1 MEELVNYIGR
11 YHFPII
17 GFEPHSKKEVVVGT
31 CVIICIGERY
41 FIVTASHVMNERQN
55 VKDKE
60 LWLWNY
66 SDGTKIL
73 ITEDIVGNDALEVP
87 HWHDVA
93 IIEIDIKD
101 YGSLDCTE
109 FYDNCFL
116 GVERI
121 VLGLNAASAPG
132 DELAYVISGFPASKN
147 KILKGE
153 NKKPKLFLHMT
164 LQAEGSAS
172 ASIDDMLTISL
183 AWDGKKL
190 IEKGC
195 ALPAP
200 QGMSGG
206 GVWVISKESEYNPRL
221 FAISVAHITSEQKVV
236 AVKMSLVLAMLR
248 AFFPGTLLDYIDL
261 PVHVLGCDSSTK
273 VAVLTHVYDAVAAQ
287 PSPPAGYASN
297 IIDEC

>member
-1 MEELVNYIGR
+1 MKELIDYIGR

-17 GFEPHSKKEVVVGT
+17 GFEPNSKKEVIVGT

-55 VKDKE
+55 LRDRE
-60 LWLWNY
+60 LWLWLWNY
-66 SDGTKIL
+66 SDGTRMV

-93 IIEIDIKD
+93 ILEIDIKH
-101 YGSLDCTE
+101 YKSLDSTD

-116 GVERI
+116 GIERI
-121 VLGLNAASAPG
+121 VLDLNAASVPG
-132 DELAYVISGFPASKN
+132 GELVYVISGFPASKN
-147 KILKGE
+147 KILKGD

-164 LQAEGSAS
+164 LRAEGSTS
-172 ASIDDMLTISL
+172 ASIDDILTISL
-183 AWDGKKL
+183 TWDGKKL

-206 GVWVISKESEYNPRL
+206 GVWVLSKESEYNPRL

-248 AFFPGTLLDYIDL
+248 AFFPGTMLDYIDL
-261 PVHVLGCDSSTK
+261 PVHVWDCDSSIK
-273 VAVLTHVYDAVAAQ
+273 VAVLTHA
-287 PSPPAGYASN
+287 
-297 IIDEC
+297 

>member
-1 MEELVNYIGR
+1 MEEIINYIGR

-17 GFEPHSKKEVVVGT
+17 GFEPNSKKEVVVGT

-55 VKDKE
+55 VRDKE

-66 SDGTKIL
+66 SDGTKMV
-73 ITEDIVGNDALEVP
+73 ITEDIVGNDAPEVP

-93 IIEIDIKD
+93 IIEIDIRN
-101 YGSLDCTE
+101 YQSLDSTE
-109 FYDNCFL
+109 FHDNCFL
-116 GVERI
+116 GMERI
-121 VLGLNAASAPG
+121 VLDLNAASAPG

-147 KILKGE
+147 KILKGG
-153 NKKPKLFLHMT
+153 NQKPKLFLHIT
-164 LQAEGSAS
+164 LRAEESAS

-183 AWDGKKL
+183 TWDGKKL

-206 GVWVISKESEYNPRL
+206 GVWVLSKESEYNPRL
-221 FAISVAHITSEQKVV
+221 LAISVAHITSKQKVV

-248 AFFPGTLLDYIDL
+248 AFFPGTLLDYIHL
-261 PVHVLGCDSSTK
+261 PVHVFYCGSSIK
-273 VAVLTHVYDAVAAQ
+273 VAVLTHT
-287 PSPPAGYASN
+287 
-297 IIDEC
+297 